1 MCFEVRYSFSWKVDV
16 CFYFAKINVAVR
28 LHTGFMPVLV
38 LHSASLI
45 IPFAFSQY
53 QHELPLVNVLTHT
66 RFQLPMAKINA
77 GFSHAGFMG
86 PVSCWFHA
94 GFMGPVSCRFHGS
107 GFMPVSC
114 MCR

>member
-1 MCFEVRYSFSWKVDV
+1 MFLF
-16 CFYFAKINVAVR
+16 
-28 LHTGFMPVLV
+28 GFILVSCRFIV
-38 LHSASLI
+38 LHSASSILA
-45 IPFAFSQY
+45 FASSQY
-53 QHELPLVNVLTHT
+53 QHDLPLVNVLTHT
-66 RFQLPMAKINA
+66 RFQIPMAKINA

-114 MCR
+114 MFR